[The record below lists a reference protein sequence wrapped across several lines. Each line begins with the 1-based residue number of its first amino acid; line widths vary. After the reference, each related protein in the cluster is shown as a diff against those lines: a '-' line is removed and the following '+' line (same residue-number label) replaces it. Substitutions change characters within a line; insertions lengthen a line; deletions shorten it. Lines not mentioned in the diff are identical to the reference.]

1 MENRKFKCYN
11 CNYEWDLPHGKGQM
25 GINLSCPKCNSSN
38 VHRLNSGRH
47 GGRRGVI
54 RPRE

>member
-11 CNYEWDLPHGKGQM
+11 CNYEWDLPHGNGQM